1 MEGNPKYLTM
11 ELHNEYARRME
22 EEHQRQNQRIS
33 ALEKS
38 SKDNIKLTISVEK
51 LATSVQ
57 SMVEEQK
64 AQGERLETLENRD
77 GEMWRKILS
86 YAITAIIGI
95 AIGFIFKQLGM

>member
-1 MEGNPKYLTM
+1 MDDAKYLTM

-22 EEHQRQNQRIS
+22 EEHNRQNKRLD

-38 SKDNIKLTISVEK
+38 SKENTKLTISVEK
-51 LATSVQ
+51 LALSVQ

-86 YAITAIIGI
+86 YAITAIAGI
-95 AIGFIFKQLGM
+95 IIGFIFKQLGM

>member
-1 MEGNPKYLTM
+1 MADTQYLTV

-22 EEHQRQNQRIS
+22 EEHERQNERIK

-38 SKDNIKLTISVEK
+38 SKENTKLIISVEK

-57 SMVEEQK
+57 TMAQEQK
-64 AQGERLETLENRD
+64 AQGKRLEELENKD
-77 GEMWRKILS
+77 GEMWRKVVS

-95 AIGFIFKQLGM
+95 IIGFIFKQLGM

>member
-1 MEGNPKYLTM
+1 MADTQYLTV

-22 EEHQRQNQRIS
+22 EEHERQNVRIK

-38 SKDNIKLTISVEK
+38 SKENTKLIISVEK

-57 SMVEEQK
+57 TMAQEQK
-64 AQGERLETLENRD
+64 AQGKRLEELENKD
-77 GEMWRKILS
+77 GEMWRKVVS

-95 AIGFIFKQLGM
+95 IIGFIFKQVGM

>member
-1 MEGNPKYLTM
+1 MAEDKYLTM

-22 EEHQRQNQRIS
+22 EEHERQNERIK

-38 SKDNIKLTISVEK
+38 SKENTKLTISVEK
-51 LATSVQ
+51 LAISVQ

-64 AQGERLETLENRD
+64 TQGERLEKLEEQD
-77 GEMWRKILS
+77 GEMWRKVVS

-95 AIGFIFKQLGM
+95 VIGFIFKQLGM